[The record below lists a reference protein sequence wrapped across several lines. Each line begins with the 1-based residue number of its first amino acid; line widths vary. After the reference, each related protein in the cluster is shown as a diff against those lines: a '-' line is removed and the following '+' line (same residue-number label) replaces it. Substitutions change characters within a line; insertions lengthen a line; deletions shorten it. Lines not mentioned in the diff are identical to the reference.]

1 MGRGG
6 YRGPVPTDDHRD
18 RAYGAPAVR
27 LGADPDQLE
36 RLASQHEVCAAH
48 LARVRTRLRRA
59 DRGAWR
65 GPGAARG
72 WSHVDD
78 RLVPDLV
85 AAGNHCSAAAR
96 HLRSQAREQRRASL
110 ADPRLLERRDGTAW
124 IARLGPVDAELA
136 VVIVRRRHRPR
147 RPPAAR
153 DAGRVWEWLTARI
166 RTAGT
171 GRVPDV
177 AVVAWLG
184 YRPPANL
191 LAGLDASAAQTA
203 HPPRRRR
210 GRCSRAPG
218 VAVVGTATGRWC
230 VARRRAGMGPMT
242 PSSGNAGTRCA
253 VGRPLALPP
262 GGRVWRVARGDPS
275 AARQGP
281 ARARPRPAEVALALP
296 TSLPVH
302 GASVS
307 VEVLLAALSAA
318 LLGRGG
324 REGWPAAG
332 TFHGSAP
339 GAHGSGGRPWE
350 PQSPPTTVSPRS

>member
-1 MGRGG
+1 M
-6 YRGPVPTDDHRD
+6 
-18 RAYGAPAVR
+18 R

-36 RLASQHEVCAAH
+36 RLAGQHEVCAAH

-65 GPGAARG
+65 GPGAARW

-85 AAGNHCSAAAR
+85 AAGNLCSAAAR

-136 VVIVRRRHRPR
+136 VVIVPGVGTDLGDR
-147 RPPAAR
+147 AR
-153 DAGRVWEWLTARI
+153 LLEDAGRVWEWLTAH
-166 RTAGT
+166 AASAPPGQ
-171 GRVPDV
+171 GGVPDV

-191 LAGLDASAAQTA
+191 LAGLDASAAHDGAPALAAAVAALREQGA
-203 HPPRRRR
+203 RR
-210 GRCSRAPG
+210 
-218 VAVVGTATGRWC
+218 VAVVGHSYGAV
-230 VARRRAGMGPMT
+230 VASRAAALGMGADDLVLLGAPGLGV
-242 PSSGNAGTRCA
+242 PA
-253 VGRPLALPP
+253 VDHLALPP
-262 GGRVWRVARGDPS
+262 GGRVWAAAARGDPIPLLG
-275 AARQGP
+275 RVRLVHGP
-281 ARARPRPAEVALALP
+281 DPAEVALALP
-296 TSLPVH
+296 TSLPGH
-302 GASVS
+302 GAYLSD
-307 VEVLLAALSAA
+307 EVLLDALAAA